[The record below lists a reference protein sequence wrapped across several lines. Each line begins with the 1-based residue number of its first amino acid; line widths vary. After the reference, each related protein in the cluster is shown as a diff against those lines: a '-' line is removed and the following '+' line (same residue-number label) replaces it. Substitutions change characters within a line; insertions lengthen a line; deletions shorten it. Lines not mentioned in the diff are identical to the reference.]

1 MKRTL
6 AFLLAMIMVIST
18 LTACGGDP
26 KETQGT
32 PDGTQGQK
40 ETSAA
45 KPDKTLDEMTDD
57 EILEAA
63 ANLFKG
69 REFTTAYKTSF
80 SSSYASL
87 NYFST
92 SYATVREIVSN
103 CIDGLVEPDTYGLYV
118 PSLAES
124 WDHND
129 DYTVWTFK
137 IREGLKWV
145 DHTGAETEYAVTA
158 QDFVD
163 GIRYIGDPLNGA
175 YSLRVVRNLI
185 SGLYDYYWGLDDIDC
200 GIDTTTKRDDLVAKF
215 DEIVGVKALDEYTVE
230 YRLDS
235 GAPYFLSLIE
245 SSMLL
250 LPIEYDYAIA
260 LGEDFGV
267 DNEHM
272 LYCGAYYISGFQ
284 RDKSIVLSKNT
295 HYWDANKVN
304 LETINYQMIADGT
317 TSVEMF
323 KRGELDYTSVESEE
337 YMSLKDTEWG
347 DNLVP
352 NEFSMSTNYLWLDF
366 VGANPEFRTFVQ
378 NENFR
383 KALQTAVSR
392 VTWASL
398 REPVDPTR
406 LIRNTINA
414 EGAIFDSNGKDY
426 TDYEPLATIKNTD
439 YAADPAAARNYMEAA
454 IKELCDG
461 AGNIKGI
468 EAGKVD
474 YLPVVAVDVDAKLPV
489 TLVYVGTDDESEIIM
504 AQLFETM
511 VEEAIGTDYIDV
523 VLAFDTSGSFYST
536 VGGSNDGPFNY
547 DIYFDSLSTGYA
559 DPSGILTRIGTEEVE
574 NVGAYIVP
582 EYDALIEKAL
592 EAETFEERLQYFAE
606 AEAFLLEG
614 AYMIPVMSSLRGYH
628 MTFEVPYTCPR
639 TLYGNIRYKGTQVLT
654 EALTLEEYELLDAAW
669 EIQRA
674 AAMAAQ
680 K

>member
-1 MKRTL
+1 MKRFF
-6 AFLLAMIMVIST
+6 AFLLAMMMVLGT
-18 LTACGGDP
+18 LTACGGGG
-26 KETQGT
+26 KETEAPGET
-32 PDGTQGQK
+32 GAGDK
-40 ETSAA
+40 ELS
-45 KPDKTLDEMTDD
+45 EMTDE
-57 EILEAA
+57 EILAA
-63 ANLFKG
+63 AAKLFEG
-69 REFTTAYKTSF
+69 REFVDTYQTYFSTAYS
-80 SSSYASL
+80 SL

-92 SYATVREIVSN
+92 SYSTVREIVSN
-103 CIDGLVEPDTYGLYV
+103 CIDGLVEPDTYGVYV

-124 WDHND
+124 WEHNE

-137 IREGLKWV
+137 IRKDLKWV
-145 DHTGAETEYAVTA
+145 DHTGAETEYALTA

-185 SGLYDYYWGLDDIDC
+185 TGLYDYYWGLDDIDC
-200 GIDTTTKRDDLVAKF
+200 GVDTETKRADLVAKF

-230 YRLDS
+230 YKLDS
-235 GAPYFLSLIE
+235 SAPYFLSLIE

-250 LPIEYDYAIA
+250 LPIEYDYAMA

-267 DNEHM
+267 DNTKM
-272 LYCGAYYISGFQ
+272 LYCGAYYISEFQ
-284 RDKSIVLSKNT
+284 RDKAITLTKNP
-295 HYWDANKVN
+295 HYWDATNVKLSKV
-304 LETINYQMIADGT
+304 EYQMIADGT
-317 TSVEMF
+317 TSTEMF

-337 YMSLKDTEWG
+337 YLSLKDTEWG
-347 DNLVP
+347 DNLIP

-366 VGANPEFRTFVQ
+366 VGDNDEFNVFVQ

-383 KALQTAVSR
+383 KALQTAVNR
-392 VTWASL
+392 AVWAQL

-426 TDYEPLATIKNTD
+426 TDYAPLAAIKNKD
-439 YAADPAAARNYMEAA
+439 YSADPAAARKFMEEA
-454 IKELCDG
+454 IKELCD
-461 AGNIKGI
+461 ADGNIKGA

-474 YLPVVAVDVDAKLPV
+474 YLPVISTDIDAKLPV
-489 TLVYVGTDDESEIIM
+489 TLIYVGTDDESEVIM

-523 VLAFDTSGSFYST
+523 VCAYDTSGSFYST

-574 NVGAYIVP
+574 NVGAYVVP

-592 EAETFEERLQYFAE
+592 SAKTFEERLQYFAE
-606 AEAFLLEG
+606 AEAYLLEH

-628 MTFEVPYTCPR
+628 MTYEVPYTSPR
-639 TLYGNIRYKGTQVLT
+639 TLYGNVRYKGTQVL
-654 EALTLEEYELLDAAW
+654 AAPLTLSEYELLDAAW
-669 EIQRA
+669 EIERA
-674 AAMAAQ
+674 EAMANQ